1 MALALRSN
9 VYSDVYIT
17 GNCVIGGTVTSLA
30 NPVNSLMTILQD
42 QKTNG
47 SNGGSAT
54 GGAWNTRTLNTSVI
68 DQIGVS
74 LGSNQFTLPAGTY
87 YVEIST
93 PACQVNNH
101 RCRLYNVTTSSTV
114 LLGTS
119 ECAQNTNPSNM
130 SNRSFIDAYFTSAA
144 SGTYR
149 VDHWCN
155 TSFATQGLGMNASS
169 GDVEIFTNVKII
181 KINSGAALNQWT
193 TGGTAVYY
201 NSGNVGV
208 GTTNPQNALTVFNAG
223 VSISNVSSSVASTAA
238 YTAFV
243 NTSDIRRAFVG
254 MDGTGLF
261 AFSTGALAL
270 GTDNTPVIFA
280 PNYST
285 GEKVRIT
292 PGGNVGIGTTS
303 PVSLLTVQGEA
314 RVTGNLISAGFTSN
328 ATNTVFNSDT
338 LTVPF
343 VSATQVSSSSSNP
356 LQITSNTIVS
366 ANLYATDTIASAN
379 PMMFR
384 NRLINGDM
392 RINQRGATSLS
403 ITQSSATTQYLLDR
417 WGAITN
423 QTTGYFTASVQT
435 LTTSD
440 TPYQYGLR
448 NSMRV
453 TATTGAAIPNYI
465 YPFYQGIEGNNITDL
480 NWGSSYGAS
489 VTVSFWF
496 RSNMAAGSTGS
507 VSVRNGLAGGTW
519 ALYNTTFTVV
529 GGGAWQYVV
538 VTIPPPPNTTTWGTG
553 TAQGIEFLPLAY
565 NSPVSASGWVTSAQ
579 SGSSSQTTWWTTT
592 GNYIEITGAQLEKG
606 LTASPYEFRPIGT
619 EFALCQRYFQMINC
633 ITGGQNYYVGLAGGV
648 NGYTCSIVTFKFST
662 AMRVTPTSYWYS
674 DQSPQFIT
682 VAGATYTLNY
692 IGYAGGSAVALPGL
706 QAAAAA
712 YGVDSATNTT
722 MLTLLPCAS
731 SLSGLAANVPI
742 FMRNL
747 HIDFSSEY

>member
-1 MALALRSN
+1 MALVLRSN

-47 SNGGSAT
+47 SNGGGAT

-119 ECAQNTNPSNM
+119 ECAQNANPSNM
-130 SNRSFIDAYFTSAA
+130 SNRSFIDSYFTSVA
-144 SGTYR
+144 SGVYR
-149 VDHWCN
+149 IDHWCN
-155 TSFATQGLGMNASS
+155 TSFATQGLGMNATS
-169 GDVEIFTNVKII
+169 GDVEIFTTVKII
-181 KINSGAALNQWT
+181 KINSGAALNQRT

-201 NSGNVGV
+201 NSGNVGI
-208 GTTNPQNALTVFNAG
+208 GTTNPLNQFTVFNSSTS
-223 VSISNVSSSVASTAA
+223 VSNVASGTASTAA
-238 YTAFV
+238 YSAFV
-243 NTSDIRRAFVG
+243 NTADSRRTFVG
-254 MDGTGLF
+254 IDGTGLF
-261 AFSTGALAL
+261 ALSTGALAL

-280 PNYST
+280 PNYPT
-285 GEKVRIT
+285 GEKMRIT
-292 PGGNVGIGTTS
+292 PGGNVGIGTSS

-314 RVTGNLISAGFTSN
+314 RITGNLISAGFTSN

-343 VSATQVSSSSSNP
+343 VSATQVLASTLGTAITGTA
-356 LQITSNTIVS
+356 LQVS
-366 ANLYATDTIASAN
+366 GNLYATDTIASAN

-403 ITQSSATTQYLLDR
+403 ITQSAAAVQYLFDR

-423 QTTGYFTASVQT
+423 QVTGYFTASVQT

-440 TPYQYGLR
+440 TPYQYGFR

-453 TATTGAAIPNYI
+453 TATTGAALPNYI

-480 NWGSSYGAS
+480 NWGSSYGAP

-507 VSVRNGLAGGTW
+507 FSVRNSLAGSVW

-538 VTIPPPPNTTTWGTG
+538 LTIPAPANGTTWNTG
-553 TAQGIEFLPLAY
+553 TAQGIEFLPCAY
-565 NSPVSASGWVTSAQ
+565 NSPVSASGWVASAQ
-579 SGSSSQTTWWTTT
+579 TGSSSQTTWWTTT
-592 GNYIEITGAQLEKG
+592 GNYIEITGVQLEKG

-619 EFALCQRYFQMINC
+619 ELALCQRYFQIINC
-633 ITGGQNYYVGLAGGV
+633 TGGQNFFVGLCGGI
-648 NGYTCSIVTFKFST
+648 NGYTCSIVTFKLTT

-674 DQSPQFIT
+674 DFTPQLVT
-682 VAGATYTLNY
+682 VAGGTSAINY
-692 IGYAGGSAVALPGL
+692 IGNTTTSATAVPGL
-706 QAAAAA
+706 APSSAA
-712 YGVDSATNTT
+712 YGIDSATNTT
-722 MLTLLPCAS
+722 IISLLPCAS
-731 SLSGLAANVPI
+731 GLASPGTNVPL
-742 FMRNL
+742 FVRSV
-747 HIDFSSEY
+747 HIDFSAEY